1 MPSMPDVQ
9 RQFALRLY
17 RVLAVAMLVASLVG
31 LARFRTALRRGF
43 GGFIWQYDPTRGHT
57 VSFEV
62 PRHWPGPQAG
72 LKPHTHIAAI
82 NGQDPME
89 FSRIYATQPI
99 GTPITYDIVTIDGQ
113 QLRTSVP
120 VTRFNLSHLLEG
132 YGIIFL
138 VGITFSIG
146 GYILLSSARTT
157 GRQLIGFV
165 MLFAAN
171 TAFYHS
177 HNGNVDRFYNRP
189 IFPAVMGSPPNGM
202 LGALLW
208 HLAFAFPRRSSW
220 LERYR
225 WLVPVIYGSG
235 SAISTLLGLT
245 FYFSDARPMARLQ
258 FPVQVASIIFLT
270 SGVAASL
277 VRGAIELMND
287 DQRSETERRQM
298 RIMAVS
304 WSLAGSILVLALGA
318 ANLRIA
324 VPYDLITAVAAI
336 MPIGLVLAISGSDLI
351 AELEEKNEL
360 RGQLLEQLDEL
371 QRLRERALDDIAMEL
386 HDSALAES
394 KALEIRLYT
403 LLRQTTEGR
412 IDATVLRDALGTIHA
427 QGVGLGRTLRKTV
440 DGAKPV
446 DLSVESLESAL
457 ERLVFQMNAG
467 GTTRYTCRISAELDD
482 VPQPIQETIFSLA
495 RTALNNVRDH
505 AQAPHCWLELTATS
519 LEVMLT
525 VTDDGVGIRED
536 SAQRN
541 GQPARRQLGLATARA
556 RVAHLGGEFLVENL
570 RPGTRFRAVIPL

>member
-1 MPSMPDVQ
+1 MPDAQ
-9 RQFALRLY
+9 RRFALRLY
-17 RVLAVAMLVASLVG
+17 QLLAIAMLIASVIG
-31 LARFRTALRRGF
+31 LARFRTAFRRGF

-72 LKPHTHIAAI
+72 LRPHTHITAI

-99 GTPITYDIVTIDGQ
+99 GAPVTYDVVTTDGR
-113 QLRTSVP
+113 QLRTVVP
-120 VTRFNLSHLLEG
+120 ITPFNLSHLLEG

-146 GYILLSSARTT
+146 GYILLSSARNT

-208 HLAFAFPRRSSW
+208 HLAFAFPRKSPL
-220 LERYR
+220 LEQHR

-235 SAISTLLGLT
+235 SSISVLLGLT
-245 FYFSDARPMARLQ
+245 FYFSSIRQMARLQ
-258 FPVQVASIIFLT
+258 FPVQATSVAFLT
-270 SGVAASL
+270 TGFAASL
-277 VRGAIELMND
+277 VRGALELLNN

-318 ANLRIA
+318 ANLRVV
-324 VPYDLITAVAAI
+324 VPYDLVTAVAAI

-412 IDATVLRDALGTIHA
+412 IDAGGLRDALGTIHA

-467 GTTRYTCRISAELDD
+467 GATRYTCRISAELDD
-482 VPQPIQETIFSLA
+482 VPQSIQETIFSLA

-505 AQAPHCWLELTATS
+505 AEAQHCWLELSATS
-519 LEVMLT
+519 LDVVLT
-525 VTDDGVGIRED
+525 VTDDGVGIREEP
-536 SAQRN
+536 AQRT
-541 GQPARRQLGLATARA
+541 GQPVRRQLGLATARA
-556 RVAHLGGEFLVENL
+556 RVAHLGGAFLVEGL

>member
-1 MPSMPDVQ
+1 MPDVQ
-9 RQFALRLY
+9 RRFALRLY
-17 RVLAVAMLVASLVG
+17 RILAIAMLIASIIG
-31 LARFRTALRRGF
+31 LARFRTAFRRGF

-72 LKPHTHIAAI
+72 LKPHTHITAI

-99 GTPITYDIVTIDGQ
+99 GAPVTYDIVTTDGR
-113 QLRTSVP
+113 QLRTIVP
-120 VTRFNLSHLLEG
+120 ITPFNLSHLLEG

-146 GYILLSSARTT
+146 GYILLSSARST

-208 HLAFAFPRRSSW
+208 HLAFAFPRPSPW

-225 WLVPVIYGSG
+225 WLVPVLYGSG

-245 FYFSDARPMARLQ
+245 FYFSSIRQMARLQ
-258 FPVQVASIIFLT
+258 FPVQAASVAFLT
-270 SGVAASL
+270 TGVAASL
-277 VRGAIELMND
+277 VRGALELMNN

-318 ANLRIA
+318 ANLRVV
-324 VPYDLITAVAAI
+324 VPYDLVTAVAAI

-412 IDATVLRDALGTIHA
+412 IDAGGLRDALGTIHA

-482 VPQPIQETIFSLA
+482 VPQSIQETIFSLA

-505 AQAPHCWLELTATS
+505 AQAQHCWLELSATS

-525 VTDDGVGIRED
+525 VTDDGVGIRDEP
-536 SAQRN
+536 AQRN

-556 RVAHLGGEFLVENL
+556 RVAHLGGEFLVESL